1 MNDAPYGLVV
11 ARTAAAT
18 IAEKLP
24 QAVATAVL
32 ELISGPLLE
41 NPQRIGVELRNELEG
56 LWSARRGTYRVIYRI
71 DEVNKTIEVVRV
83 SHRRDAYR
91 SD

>member
-11 ARTAAAT
+11 ARPAAT
-18 IAEKLP
+18 AIAEKLP
-24 QAVATAVL
+24 QAVAAAVL
-32 ELISGPLLE
+32 ELITGPLLK

-56 LWSARRGTYRVIYRI
+56 LWSARRGTYRVVYRI
-71 DEVNKTIEVVRV
+71 DDVNRTVEVVRV
-83 SHRRDAYR
+83 GHRRDVYR